1 MKLNNIIR
9 KIISLLSFWYINRK
23 VSLSKDLSL
32 REEIL
37 KKINSKKINKKLLKK
52 THIDFNHKIFFLLK
66 SNNLKSFLK
75 ESFIQKM
82 FFLHNRLF
90 IYQELKLLKKHKNW
104 KFYKKLLI
112 EDDVGDPVRYFLYPQ
127 SSGNRINHVFHLYI
141 LEKELKIDL
150 KKDIKKIFE
159 FGAGYGCMARIFSKI
174 NTKIKYTCFDTHY
187 VNLLQYYYL
196 SHNNLDVGFSKE
208 KKYFL
213 TSNLKSSNDKSDLF
227 IANWSLSETPAN
239 FRKKFTPQI
248 SKCKYILISFQ
259 EKFENIN
266 NFKYFKN
273 LKSKLK
279 NKFEIK
285 ILKNPF
291 YNGNLFVKQNH
302 YFLIGKKL

>member
-1 MKLNNIIR
+1 MMISNIIR
-9 KIISLLSFWYINRK
+9 KLLSLLSSWYPNKEISKKRDNYLRNLI
-23 VSLSKDLSL
+23 LSKID
-32 REEIL
+32 
-37 KKINSKKINKKLLKK
+37 KIKVNKNNLQKTHKNFNIQLLKLLKDPEIK
-52 THIDFNHKIFFLLK
+52 NFLRK
-66 SNNLKSFLK
+66 
-75 ESFIQKM
+75 SFIQKM

-90 IYQELKLLKKHKNW
+90 IYKELREIKKSKNW
-104 KFYKKLLI
+104 KLYKKILE
-112 EDDVGDPVRYFLYPQ
+112 EDNIGNPIRYFLYLN

>member
-1 MKLNNIIR
+1 MISNIIR
-9 KIISLLSFWYINRK
+9 KLLSLLSSWYPNKEISKKRDNYLRNLI
-23 VSLSKDLSL
+23 LSKID
-32 REEIL
+32 
-37 KKINSKKINKKLLKK
+37 KIKVNKNNLQKTHKNFNIQLLKLLKDPEIK
-52 THIDFNHKIFFLLK
+52 NFLRK
-66 SNNLKSFLK
+66 
-75 ESFIQKM
+75 SFIQKM

-90 IYQELKLLKKHKNW
+90 IYKELREIKKSKNW
-104 KFYKKLLI
+104 KLYKKILE
-112 EDDVGDPVRYFLYPQ
+112 EDNIGNPIRYFLYLN